1 MAVVFGSPNLFL
13 LENCRCQNDTCF
25 CLVCRRRQA
34 DSIVG
39 PLRGKGQL
47 RTFFDTI
54 LPLARE
60 VRAEA
65 VFKASKK
72 QIVHG
77 KVYKEECLADNT
89 YKYFKS
95 WAKNQPEY
103 QPLIGENKK
112 AFERHCVDVNEAAY
126 CFDKWELIVGNLT
139 DPRMSS
145 IDARTFSVSKFY
157 RASNIDWCL
166 EYNEKVRRK
175 ERSQGGLPYSEGQ
188 IDDIFQHIVR
198 SGIFDDIDHDPK
210 LAAGIGDRLQRKMTS
225 YCRRKHHPY

>member
-34 DSIVG
+34 DSIAG
-39 PLRGKGQL
+39 PLRGQGQL

-95 WAKNQPEY
+95 WAKNQSEY

-112 AFERHCVDVNEAAY
+112 AFER
-126 CFDKWELIVGNLT
+126 IVSMLT
-139 DPRMSS
+139 
-145 IDARTFSVSKFY
+145 K
-157 RASNIDWCL
+157 
-166 EYNEKVRRK
+166 
-175 ERSQGGLPYSEGQ
+175 
-188 IDDIFQHIVR
+188 QHIALI
-198 SGIFDDIDHDPK
+198 SG
-210 LAAGIGDRLQRKMTS
+210 S
-225 YCRRKHHPY
+225 

>member
-1 MAVVFGSPNLFL
+1 MAVVFGSPNLF
-13 LENCRCQNDTCF
+13 
-25 CLVCRRRQA
+25 
-34 DSIVG
+34 
-39 PLRGKGQL
+39 LRGKGQL

-60 VRAEA
+60 VADA
-65 VFKASKK
+65 VFKATKK

-77 KVYKEECLADNT
+77 KVYKEECLSDNT

-103 QPLIGENKK
+103 QPLLRENKK
-112 AFERHCVDVNEAAY
+112 EFERHCADVNEATY
-126 CFDKWELIVGNLT
+126 CFDNWELIVSNLT
-139 DPRMSS
+139 DKRMSS
-145 IDARTFSVSKFY
+145 IDARNFSVSKFY

-175 ERSQGGLPYSEGQ
+175 ERSQGRLPYSQGQ
-188 IDDIFQHIVR
+188 IDDIFQHIIR

-225 YCRRKHHPY
+225 YCRRKHKPY